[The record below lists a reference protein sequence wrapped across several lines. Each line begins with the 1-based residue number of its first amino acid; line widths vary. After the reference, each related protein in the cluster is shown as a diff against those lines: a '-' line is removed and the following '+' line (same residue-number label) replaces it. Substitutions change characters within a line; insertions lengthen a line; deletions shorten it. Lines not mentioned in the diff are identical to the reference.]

1 MKPEVSL
8 YAEIDF
14 RELFSENGKLAVRYI
29 ETLQVVIAAQ
39 DKCIRAMTAALK
51 DATDTAEQMLD
62 LLLENTKK
70 GGTSRDRMSELQST
84 AKRACVQGNLHAR
97 SGK

>member
-1 MKPEVSL
+1 MKPEVSVS
-8 YAEIDF
+8 AELDF
-14 RELFSENGKLAVRYI
+14 RELFEQNGKLAVRYI
-29 ETLQVVIAAQ
+29 ETLQAVITAQ

-70 GGTSRDRMSELQST
+70 GGT
-84 AKRACVQGNLHAR
+84 AKVKKAIESYKPAEKPTNDINP
-97 SGK
+97 

>member
-14 RELFSENGKLAVRYI
+14 RELFEQNGKLAVRYI
-29 ETLQVVIAAQ
+29 ETLQAIIAAQ

-62 LLLENTKK
+62 LLLESTKK
-70 GGTSRDRMSELQST
+70 GGTSRDRMPELQST
-84 AKRACVQGNLHAR
+84 AKRACPHRDPYER

>member
-1 MKPEVSL
+1 MKPEVSES
-8 YAEIDF
+8 AELDF

-29 ETLQVVIAAQ
+29 ETLQTVIAAQ
-39 DKCIRAMTAALK
+39 DKCIRAMTATLK
-51 DATDTAEQMLD
+51 DATDTAEQMPD

-70 GGTSRDRMSELQST
+70 GGTSRDRMPELQST
-84 AKRACVQGNLHAR
+84 AKRACARRDSHVR

>member
-1 MKPEVSL
+1 MKPEVSVS
-8 YAEIDF
+8 AELDF
-14 RELFSENGKLAVRYI
+14 RALFTENGKLAIRYI
-29 ETLQVVIAAQ
+29 ETLQAVIAAQ

-70 GGTSRDRMSELQST
+70 GGTGHAGSPGLQST
-84 AKRACVQGNLHAR
+84 AKRACPRRDLYAR

>member
-1 MKPEVSL
+1 MKPEVSVS
-8 YAEIDF
+8 AELDF
-14 RELFSENGKLAVRYI
+14 RALFTENGKLAIRYI
-29 ETLQVVIAAQ
+29 ETLQAVIAAQ

-62 LLLENTKK
+62 LLLESTKK
-70 GGTSRDRMSELQST
+70 GGTSRDRMPELQST
-84 AKRACVQGNLHAR
+84 AKRACARRDSHVR

>member
-14 RELFSENGKLAVRYI
+14 RELFSENGKLAVQYI
-29 ETLQVVIAAQ
+29 ETLQAIIAAQ

-51 DATDTAEQMLD
+51 DATDTAEQML
-62 LLLENTKK
+62 
-70 GGTSRDRMSELQST
+70 
-84 AKRACVQGNLHAR
+84 
-97 SGK
+97 

>member
-8 YAEIDF
+8 YAELDF

-29 ETLQVVIAAQ
+29 ETLQAIIAAQ

-70 GGTSRDRMSELQST
+70 GGTGHAGSPGLQST
-84 AKRACVQGNLHAR
+84 AKRACTRGNLYAR

>member
-29 ETLQVVIAAQ
+29 ETL
-39 DKCIRAMTAALK
+39 
-51 DATDTAEQMLD
+51 
-62 LLLENTKK
+62 
-70 GGTSRDRMSELQST
+70 
-84 AKRACVQGNLHAR
+84 
-97 SGK
+97 

>member
-62 LLLENTKK
+62 LLLEKQN
-70 GGTSRDRMSELQST
+70 RSE
-84 AKRACVQGNLHAR
+84 KHE
-97 SGK
+97 

>member
-1 MKPEVSL
+1 MKPEVNVS
-8 YAEIDF
+8 AELDF
-14 RELFSENGKLAVRYI
+14 RVLFTENGKLAVRYI
-29 ETLQVVIAAQ
+29 ETLQAVIAAQ

-70 GGTSRDRMSELQST
+70 GGTSHVGSPELQST
-84 AKRACVQGNLHAR
+84 AKRACPRRDLYAR

>member
-1 MKPEVSL
+1 MKPEVSVS
-8 YAEIDF
+8 AELDF
-14 RELFSENGKLAVRYI
+14 RALFTENGKLAIRYI
-29 ETLQVVIAAQ
+29 ETLQAVIAAQ

-70 GGTSRDRMSELQST
+70 GGTGHAGSHGLQST
-84 AKRACVQGNLHAR
+84 AKRACVCRDLYAR